1 MEIRPLEATDGA
13 AVHRALLSD
22 PEIAAWFG
30 PHGARTLAEAQA
42 MTVRKAAHRTVHGFG
57 WSLAWEGDECL
68 GWGVAQHWIIDGFS
82 EVEIGWTVSRAHW
95 RRGIATALGRHAL
108 AEISDRGLRSV
119 VAYTR
124 HDNVAS
130 RGVMEKLGMTY
141 EKSFDDEGETQ
152 VLYRLALNRAQTVR
166 G

>member
-1 MEIRPLEATDGA
+1 MRSRSAGRSP
-13 AVHRALLSD
+13 
-22 PEIAAWFG
+22 G
-30 PHGARTLAEAQA
+30 P
-42 MTVRKAAHRTVHGFG
+42 
-57 WSLAWEGDECL
+57 
-68 GWGVAQHWIIDGFS
+68 
-82 EVEIGWTVSRAHW
+82 IG
-95 RRGIATALGRHAL
+95 GIATELGRHAL